1 MNFFDVCKLVKSTEE
16 FNIEFIAD
24 NSGNQFY
31 YSGFII
37 TYKVNDLEIEIPY
50 DLFCLFDGNAN
61 NWEEAK
67 EIMLNFENINIV
79 LNEMI
84 HNCNGWNIE
93 IDEDTSKQ
101 NKEKWIKCM
110 NYIVTQ
116 IESIAEANQFDL
128 DSVFIEEE
136 DEDDYDDYDDNE

>member
-16 FNIEFIAD
+16 FSIEFVAD

-31 YSGFII
+31 CGGFII

-84 HNCNGWNIE
+84 HNCNGWDIE
-93 IDEDTSKQ
+93 IDEDTSEQ

-116 IESIAEANQFDL
+116 IEETGLIKALIENSIRNIEA
-128 DSVFIEEE
+128 IEKKEKE
-136 DEDDYDDYDDNE
+136 